1 MASGRK
7 FGWKTTGAA
16 LGGALAGAGVL
27 LGLGKLGAPPVITSS
42 ILGGMGL
49 VGVGVTRGPVQTAV
63 ASTIGSSTVVLL
75 GSALK
80 KGREA
85 GEKTEEKK
93 TEEKKAEAGEGK
105 RELAAGGK
113 GGKGSKPRNNEI
125 EAATLEAFDRMRA
138 SLAIDQEARAAA

>member
-7 FGWKTTGAA
+7 FGWKHTAAA
-16 LGGALAGAGVL
+16 LGGGLAGAGVL

-42 ILGGMGL
+42 IMGGMGL

-63 ASTIGSSTVVLL
+63 ASSIGSSTVVLM

-85 GEKTEEKK
+85 GEKKEEKK
-93 TEEKKAEAGEGK
+93 RADAGEGK
-105 RELAAGGK
+105 RELASK
-113 GGKGSKPRNNEI
+113 GQGKPRNNEI